1 MSQPL
6 AAISPD
12 ALAGRIV
19 VIRGQRVLLDAD
31 LAALYEVETRV
42 FNQAVSRNLRRFPK
56 DFMFQLTD
64 EEFKN

>member
-1 MSQPL
+1 MNQPL

-12 ALAGRIV
+12 ALVGRIV

-31 LAALYEVETRV
+31 LAALYGVETRV